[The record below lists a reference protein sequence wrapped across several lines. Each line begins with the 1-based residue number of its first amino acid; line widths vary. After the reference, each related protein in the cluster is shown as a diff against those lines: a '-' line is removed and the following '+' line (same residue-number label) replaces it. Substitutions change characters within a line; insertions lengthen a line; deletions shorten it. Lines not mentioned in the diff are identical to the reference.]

1 MALVL
6 FTAPIAEPITLTE
19 TKAHLRVDNTDE
31 DTLITGLIAAATAFL
46 DGKDGML
53 GRCLVPQTWDYYL
66 DAFPADGIMVPLAPL
81 LSITSITYTDAA
93 GDTQTVSAAD
103 YDVDTASEPGRIVPG
118 DAGWPSTL
126 DVVNAVK
133 IRFRA
138 GYEGDEDASP
148 VGATGV
154 PAAIKLAM
162 KQMIGHWF
170 NTRESVALGV
180 SVADVPQTAQMLL
193 ASYRMYWCA

>member
-6 FTAPIAEPITLTE
+6 YTAPIAEPISLTE

-148 VGATGV
+148 AGATGV

-170 NTRESVALGV
+170 NARESVALGV
-180 SVADVPQTAQMLL
+180 SVADVPQTANMLL
-193 ASYRMYWCA
+193 TPYRMHWCA